1 MLHVDRCARGRGPRV
16 GTLIDRRRR
25 DRGRVARGNLRGRR
39 GGISHHVHGA
49 VSVGS
54 RRRRGNKCERN
65 DQHQRYE
72 PDGETHGDA
81 APHEMRWY
89 PYHRAMREATLSRG
103 RLAEHPVWARALART
118 ELAARAI
125 APVIVSSAV
134 EDREKVD
141 GASWLERLSLTEVVR
156 EARAAAAAGLAG
168 LLLFGMSDRKDESAM
183 LASQPEH
190 VVPRAIRAVK
200 EAVPDLAVATDVCVC
215 AYTSHGQCVL
225 FGDHGADIAATLEQ
239 LAGIAEVHA
248 DSGADLLIPSGMLE
262 GAVRS
267 LRAALGQR
275 RSETPIAALV
285 KLESSLYVTH
295 RSAVNAIPIAE
306 RAVPLVPADDA
317 AAAVARARRDI
328 ADGADAIIVKPCAPG
343 LRRAPSSSGNAPA
356 WGNLCA

>member
-1 MLHVDRCARGRGPRV
+1 
-16 GTLIDRRRR
+16 
-25 DRGRVARGNLRGRR
+25 
-39 GGISHHVHGA
+39 
-49 VSVGS
+49 
-54 RRRRGNKCERN
+54 
-65 DQHQRYE
+65 
-72 PDGETHGDA
+72 
-81 APHEMRWY
+81 MRWY

-239 LAGIAEVHA
+239 LAGIARVHA
-248 DSGADLLIPSGMLE
+248 DAGADLLVASGMLE
-262 GAVRS
+262 GTVRALRGALASAGRDDVPVAAV
-267 LRAALGQR
+267 
-275 RSETPIAALV
+275 V
-285 KLESSLYVTH
+285 KLESALYATH
-295 RSAVNAIPIAE
+295 RVAVSAVPIAE
-306 RAVPLVPADDA
+306 RAVPLIVAADP
-317 AAAVARARRDI
+317 AAAVARARREMD
-328 ADGADAIIVKPCAPG
+328 DGADAIVVKPGAPG
-343 LRRAPSSSGNAPA
+343 LDIVARLAAFAARPLLSYFTADEHAPFVAAAEGASDPRAAEKEHLAAARRAGASLVISSGA
-356 WGNLCA
+356 WTVAEE